1 MREGIGSTMLYNIVI
16 VFMSIIFAL
25 ILGTI
30 VYYKAFKVNKVIIS
44 SLEKYEGYNVLAK
57 KEIEL
62 DLKSIGY
69 PSRETGDCPSKNGVK
84 ASEPISKEY
93 RYCIYYYDND
103 GSNEYYSYGVISYIT
118 FDFPFIESSFFTFPI
133 YTRSDRIYRFE

>member
-44 SLEKYEGYNVLAK
+44 SLEKYEGYNSLSI
-57 KEIEL
+57 KEI
-62 DLKSIGY
+62 DLNLSSIGY
-69 PSRETGDCPSKNGVK
+69 PSRKTGNCPAKNGVS
-84 ASEPISKEY
+84 ASTPISKNY
-93 RYCIYYYDND
+93 RYCIYYYNND
-103 GSNEYYSYGVISYIT
+103 GSSHYYSYGVISYIT
-118 FDFPFIESSFFTFPI
+118 FEFPFFPSSYFSFPI
-133 YTRSDRIYRFE
+133 YTKSDRIYRFG